1 MRRPC
6 PPLILPAITAVAV
19 PLLVAGCSSDDQEF
33 SSWCAEKAALE
44 TSLSNL
50 SELEPA
56 QDGLDAVESTVADT
70 KADLESM
77 AIAADDLVKPLVE
90 KVQTAFDDLES
101 ALQGVTSSNLAESAT
116 QIGDAL
122 SAVGSAAADL
132 QDTLNQDCPDS

>member
-19 PLLVAGCSSDDQEF
+19 LLLVAGCSSDDQAF

-44 TSLSNL
+44 SSLSNL

-90 KVQTAFDDLES
+90 KVETAFDDLES
-101 ALQGVTSSNLAESAT
+101 ALQGVTSSNFAESAT
-116 QIGDAL
+116 EIETAIAGVD
-122 SAVGSAAADL
+122 SAANGL
-132 QDTLNQDCPDS
+132 QGKVRCQDS